1 MMLEV
6 VVSFLSGIG
15 QVSFVPHM
23 FVAIAVLGLVN
34 IIKRVIM
41 MNF

>member
-1 MMLEV
+1 MADV
-6 VVSFLSGIG
+6 IVSFLSGI
-15 QVSFVPHM
+15 VHVNFVPHM

-34 IIKRVIM
+34 IMKRVIM

>member
-1 MMLEV
+1 MIDV
-6 VVSFLSGIG
+6 IVSFLSGL
-15 QVSFVPHM
+15 VLVEYVPHM
-23 FVAIAVLGLVN
+23 FVAIAFLGLVN

>member
-1 MMLEV
+1 MIDV
-6 VVSFLSGIG
+6 FISFLSGIG
-15 QVSFVPHM
+15 QVEYVPHM